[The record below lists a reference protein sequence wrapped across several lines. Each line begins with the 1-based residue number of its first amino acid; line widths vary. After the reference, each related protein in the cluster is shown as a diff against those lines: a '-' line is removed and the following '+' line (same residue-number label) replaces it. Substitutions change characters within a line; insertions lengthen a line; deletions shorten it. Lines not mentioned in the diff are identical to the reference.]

1 MDELAAAA
9 AVVTMS
15 IDDKAEEELGQRGS
29 CVTVGACDATMAD
42 VDTSAEDKENN
53 DGHAAVATPEDAPS
67 KVPNASPI
75 LLRILLGPPLTRS
88 DSHALTAR
96 KCLCA
101 GASGCAAA
109 EGRPHVP

>member
-42 VDTSAEDKENN
+42 VDTSAEDK
-53 DGHAAVATPEDAPS
+53 GIPMAGVGPS
-67 KVPNASPI
+67 LHPRRWVTNS
-75 LLRILLGPPLTRS
+75 
-88 DSHALTAR
+88 
-96 KCLCA
+96 
-101 GASGCAAA
+101 
-109 EGRPHVP
+109 

>member
-109 EGRPHVP
+109 KGRRHVP